1 MHVNTLCQWEQ
12 LEGLMDHH
20 SGQHSRPT
28 STFLLSNWVNQIRN
42 VLMNNNLLLFCM
54 VFIVTFFTLTGINF
68 QQKVKGSEEFKG
80 LARHW
85 PVWIAP
91 RVVINGWI
99 AAFKIRNVLRFENG
113 PLYAKRQ
120 TERENR
126 LCCLNFTTDL
136 FFMLI

>member
-1 MHVNTLCQWEQ
+1 MSTHYVSENNSKGWWITTQV
-12 LEGLMDHH
+12 
-20 SGQHSRPT
+20 SIVGQRQHFCWVIEWT
-28 STFLLSNWVNQIRN
+28 KYETFSWIII
-42 VLMNNNLLLFCM
+42 FCCFVW